1 MLTDSG
7 LQVKTCAILGEM
19 TVPIPDAA
27 GSSVPRSPDLMS
39 SFTTST
45 LSSFPL
51 HLLHLG
57 LIFLADILILF
68 TNRQSIL
75 HHPVL
80 CDSSHTMR
88 YI

>member
-1 MLTDSG
+1 MLTQG
-7 LQVKTCAILGEM
+7 LQVKTCAILDEM
-19 TVPIPDAA
+19 TVPAPDAA
-27 GSSVPRSPDLMS
+27 GASVPRSPDLMS
-39 SFTTST
+39 SFTIST

-51 HLLHLG
+51 HLLLLG